1 MADAILTIVY
11 RTTSIDWAGGYD
23 LQTMNERRDIYIQ
36 ALRAADGRDYGTL
49 FSVCRIYLSL
59 NITVILTHATR
70 LCG

>member
-49 FSVCRIYLSL
+49 FSFVGY
-59 NITVILTHATR
+59 T
-70 LCG
+70 